1 MKRMTGLSCMIA
13 AALCLMLGN
22 VHAADDA
29 ADDAPPQT
37 SSDVTNDQPSL
48 PSAKESD
55 TGNTSSQSS
64 KPPAEPECN

>member
-22 VHAADDA
+22 VHA